1 MLCYLSFL
9 TRRGTRVET
18 PSGFGCFLLPIY
30 LLNPPWLRKKIK
42 KLNLLGGPAAEMAEA
57 AGIAAASAHDATHGT
72 PADASSTNGF
82 NSHCPNFEDP
92 N

>member
-1 MLCYLSFL
+1 
-9 TRRGTRVET
+9 
-18 PSGFGCFLLPIY
+18 
-30 LLNPPWLRKKIK
+30 
-42 KLNLLGGPAAEMAEA
+42 MAEA